1 MLIYGNFNKSYDKK
15 IPSNNYISISIISKK
30 ENNLKIEEKIEKKTE
45 EKKIIKK
52 RQKMGFVKDKKV
64 KINNLPVE
72 VLKEKSTSTNNK
84 LNDFYPNSAFQ
95 SELREEGSNSF
106 SKENTIQSSNDIQE
120 KSYPFVLDFSE
131 SVKKNYIHIPGIL
144 RKPFQAAKV
153 SAKIIRL
160 KDGNWKIVNINS
172 KNPYFRA
179 FFYEE
184 IQKMIQD
191 KYLVQSLISSN
202 LKLVELNLIYTKLK
216 SVEDPSI
223 DTKVTI
229 SKNQVFFYIDE
240 KIKPEEY
247 ALIAGGINIL
257 GIGAYALDK
266 MLPDSYQN
274 SSYILELK
282 KSFAFEN
289 EGAIN

>member
-1 MLIYGNFNKSYDKK
+1 M
-15 IPSNNYISISIISKK
+15 PSNNYISFSIITKKEKNSKK
-30 ENNLKIEEKIEKKTE
+30 EEKLEQKNMIKKHQKKEIEKEQKIQ
-45 EKKIIKK
+45 KK
-52 RQKMGFVKDKKV
+52 D
-64 KINNLPVE
+64 LPVE
-72 VLKEKSTSTNNK
+72 VLKEKNTSTNHK
-84 LNDFYPNSAFQ
+84 LNDFYPNSVFQ
-95 SELREEGSNSF
+95 AELREEGSNSF
-106 SKENTIQSSNDIQE
+106 SKMNAIQNSNDIQE
-120 KSYPFVLDFSE
+120 KSYPYVLEFSE
-131 SVKKNYIHIPGIL
+131 SVKKNYIQIPGIL

-153 SAKIIRL
+153 VAKIIQL
-160 KDGNWKIVNINS
+160 KNGSWKIVNINS
-172 KNPYFRA
+172 RNPYFRA

-184 IQKMIQD
+184 IQKIIQD
-191 KYLVQSLISSN
+191 KYLVQNLISSN
-202 LKLVELNLIYTKLK
+202 LKLVELNLIYSKLK

-274 SSYILELK
+274 SSYIFDLK
-282 KSFAFEN
+282 KSFAFNN
-289 EGAIN
+289 EGSINEKNSF